1 MVPCSGLHAHRPAR
15 SHSSAQPR
23 PPVHRTRRR
32 PHRGARVTAVTG
44 TRGRH
49 ATQGHTHAGR
59 QGAVGVHGGLQD
71 AQRGVPRK
79 RKRWRSQTQTGVSW
93 HHDFRHKTPQRTSE
107 PSVTGLLDT
116 QPLSN
121 DTHSLRRNS
130 WTRKPWDTHPF
141 GHTNLSGTEPSNTPL
156 RFTPLGHVP
165 FGHTNPGRIA
175 SSNSQSEGCKPLRHS
190 SPAHS
195 STLGPS
201 DSSQPTDAIHRTL
214 YRPRPDVR
222 RTCSTWTLPH

>member
-1 MVPCSGLHAHRPAR
+1 MPRTLRDTEGGDQDSVPTSNSATRLPCADSRGGWDYCSPDETLRRGEEAAQALVVPCSGLHAHRPAR

-93 HHDFRHKTPQRTSE
+93 HHDFRHTTPQRTSE

-121 DTHSLRRNS
+121 DT
-130 WTRKPWDTHPF
+130 
-141 GHTNLSGTEPSNTPL
+141 
-156 RFTPLGHVP
+156 
-165 FGHTNPGRIA
+165 
-175 SSNSQSEGCKPLRHS
+175 
-190 SPAHS
+190 
-195 STLGPS
+195 
-201 DSSQPTDAIHRTL
+201 
-214 YRPRPDVR
+214 
-222 RTCSTWTLPH
+222 LPQT